1 MVSSA
6 VAGGQGEKVGHY
18 TALRYEWVDRRER
31 WAAFKMHSTVNL
43 FQEWKLNRG
52 GGKCTAVTASE
63 SCQYS
68 KVHKYAPFIPA
79 RRYFHVLL
87 VFLWTKMLLTEPFVF

>member
-6 VAGGQGEKVGHY
+6 VAGGQEEKLGHY

-43 FQEWKLNRG
+43 FQEWKLNRR
-52 GGKCTAVTASE
+52 KKHTTVTASP
-63 SCQYS
+63 
-68 KVHKYAPFIPA
+68 ANIPNC
-79 RRYFHVLL
+79 
-87 VFLWTKMLLTEPFVF
+87 TNMLLLFQQP

>member
-1 MVSSA
+1 MVSGA
-6 VAGGQGEKVGHY
+6 VARGQGEKVGHY

-52 GGKCTAVTASE
+52 KKNTAVTASE
-63 SCQYS
+63 SCQHS
-68 KVHKYAPFIPA
+68 KLHKYAPLFQQHRGISMG
-79 RRYFHVLL
+79 FSF
-87 VFLWTKMLLTEPFVF
+87 FL

>member
-1 MVSSA
+1 MSSA
-6 VAGGQGEKVGHY
+6 VAGGQAEKVGHY

-52 GGKCTAVTASE
+52 VVGGERETRCSYSE
-63 SCQYS
+63 
-68 KVHKYAPFIPA
+68 
-79 RRYFHVLL
+79 
-87 VFLWTKMLLTEPFVF
+87 